1 MKRNT
6 RPEEKAAP
14 QGVRRKRNF
23 KGIPTMIVGLLL
35 IAAALVLACY
45 NIWDEQ
51 RAGAASDDLLTRLE
65 SVIISGK
72 QDDDSDSVAN
82 QGSQGGSP
90 VSTLQPEVQPL
101 YVQNPGMEMP
111 VITIEQEDYIGTLSI
126 PSLDLTLPVLDD
138 WSYPKLKK
146 APCRYVGSVY
156 QGDMIIA
163 AHNYATHFGSINKLR
178 AGDKVTFKDA
188 DGNTFIY
195 EVIDLEILQPTDVE
209 AMQTGD
215 WDLTLFTCTVGGS
228 TRVTVRCEKVDELPA
243 VMAR

>member
-1 MKRNT
+1 
-6 RPEEKAAP
+6 
-14 QGVRRKRNF
+14 
-23 KGIPTMIVGLLL
+23 MIMGLLL

-72 QDDDSDSVAN
+72 QDDASDSVPN

-90 VSTLQPEVQPL
+90 ASTLQPEVQPL

-156 QGDMIIA
+156 QDDMVIA
-163 AHNYATHFGSINKLR
+163 AHNYTTHFGSINKLR
-178 AGDKVTFKDA
+178 AGDTVTFKDA
-188 DGNTFIY
+188 YSNTFIF

-215 WDLTLFTCTVGGS
+215 WDLTLFTCTIGGS
-228 TRVTVRCEKVDELPA
+228 TRVTVRCEKVDELPSD
-243 VMAR
+243 MIR